1 MNFTFHYLLMANH
14 IMLQKQLFN
23 NIKDLKLTLG
33 QPKVL
38 DYLRQ
43 NDGAMQK
50 DIAQG
55 CHIEAASLS
64 TILNGMEKN
73 GLITRNI
80 DKYNRRNINIFM
92 TEKGKEI
99 CKRIKQEFTEIESKA
114 LFYFSEKEI
123 KQLTEYMIKIY
134 HNLEEQS

>member
-50 DIAQG
+50 DIA
-55 CHIEAASLS
+55 
-64 TILNGMEKN
+64 
-73 GLITRNI
+73 
-80 DKYNRRNINIFM
+80 
-92 TEKGKEI
+92 
-99 CKRIKQEFTEIESKA
+99 
-114 LFYFSEKEI
+114 
-123 KQLTEYMIKIY
+123 
-134 HNLEEQS
+134 

>member
-99 CKRIKQEFTEIESKA
+99 CKRIEQEFITIEKKA
-114 LFYFSEKEI
+114 FYNFSEKEI
-123 KQLTEYMIKIY
+123 QKLTEYMIKIY
-134 HNLEEQS
+134 NNLEE

>member
-1 MNFTFHYLLMANH
+1 MNFTFHYILMANH

-99 CKRIKQEFTEIESKA
+99 CKRIEQEFITIEKKA
-114 LFYFSEKEI
+114 FYNFSEKEI
-123 KQLTEYMIKIY
+123 QKLTEYMIKIY
-134 HNLEEQS
+134 NNLEE

>member
-55 CHIEAASLS
+55 CHIEASSLS
-64 TILNGMEKN
+64 NILNGMEKN

-99 CKRIKQEFTEIESKA
+99 CKRIEQEFITIEKKA
-114 LFYFSEKEI
+114 FYNFSEKEI
-123 KQLTEYMIKIY
+123 QKLTEYMIKIY
-134 HNLEEQS
+134 NNLEE

>member
-99 CKRIKQEFTEIESKA
+99 CKRIEQEFIIIEKKA
-114 LFYFSEKEI
+114 FYNFSEKEI
-123 KQLTEYMIKIY
+123 QKLTEYMIKIY
-134 HNLEEQS
+134 NNLEE

>member
-99 CKRIKQEFTEIESKA
+99 CKRIEQEFIAIEKKA
-114 LFYFSEKEI
+114 FYNFSEKEI
-123 KQLTEYMIKIY
+123 QKLTEYIY
-134 HNLEEQS
+134 NNLEE

>member
-99 CKRIKQEFTEIESKA
+99 CKRIEQEFITIEKKA
-114 LFYFSEKEI
+114 FYNFSEKEI
-123 KQLTEYMIKIY
+123 QKLTEYMIKIY
-134 HNLEEQS
+134 NNLE

>member
-1 MNFTFHYLLMANH
+1 
-14 IMLQKQLFN
+14 
-23 NIKDLKLTLG
+23 
-33 QPKVL
+33 
-38 DYLRQ
+38 
-43 NDGAMQK
+43 MQK

-99 CKRIKQEFTEIESKA
+99 CKRIEQEFITIEKKA
-114 LFYFSEKEI
+114 FYNFSEKEI
-123 KQLTEYMIKIY
+123 QKLTEYMIKIY
-134 HNLEEQS
+134 NNLEE

>member
-1 MNFTFHYLLMANH
+1 MANH

-99 CKRIKQEFTEIESKA
+99 CKRIEQEFITIEKKA
-114 LFYFSEKEI
+114 FYNFSEKEI
-123 KQLTEYMIKIY
+123 QKLTEYMIKIY
-134 HNLEEQS
+134 NNLEE

>member
-99 CKRIKQEFTEIESKA
+99 CKRIEQEFIAIEKKA
-114 LFYFSEKEI
+114 FYNFSEKEI
-123 KQLTEYMIKIY
+123 QKLTEYMIKIY
-134 HNLEEQS
+134 NNLEE

>member
-23 NIKDLKLTLG
+23 NITDLKLTLG

-99 CKRIKQEFTEIESKA
+99 CKRIEQEFITIEKKA
-114 LFYFSEKEI
+114 FYNFSEKEI
-123 KQLTEYMIKIY
+123 QKLTEYMIKIY
-134 HNLEEQS
+134 NNLEE